1 MAIRANAIALV
12 ALLCAAPAA
21 LQAQFTIERRP
32 VQMHGFA
39 AQGFTYSND
48 NNYLTM
54 KTSEGSFVFTDAG
67 VNISSPITEKLR
79 VGAQIYIRSI
89 GTLGRWQPVLDWATV
104 DYKFT
109 NWFG

>member
-32 VQMHGFA
+32 VQIHGFA
-39 AQGFTYSND
+39 SQGFTYSND

-54 KTSEGSFVFTDAG
+54 KTSEGSFAFTDGG
-67 VNISSPITEKLR
+67 VNLSVPITDKLR
-79 VGAQIYIRSI
+79 VGAQIYVRNI
-89 GTLGRWQPVLDWATV
+89 GTLGQWRPVLDWAAA
-104 DYKFT
+104 DYT
-109 NWFG
+109 I